1 MGLTRAGFTPE
12 QISRVKA
19 AYRALFRSKL
29 GLREALAQVRAEHGS
44 HPEIAHLLRFV
55 EGSERGIAR

>member
-1 MGLTRAGFTPE
+1 MGLTRAGFTAD
-12 QISRVKA
+12 QITRVKA

-29 GLREALAQVRAEHGS
+29 GLREAIAQVRAEHGG
-44 HPEIAHLLRFV
+44 HAEIEHLLRFV